1 MSFAKLHKLVAYL
14 LSGLG
19 LLALSLGTELD
30 ANVLVLMFLGY
41 AGSVFAESKL
51 IERPYY
57 GKSWNVAVLAAFLIQ
72 LARAIATEPTHAK
85 AHEFAAFQ
93 QISRLWNRRTAAD
106 YQQIAVLSFLHL
118 IAATV
123 LSASLTYALIFIG
136 FVIATPWMLALSQLR
151 REIEGNYPASVPNDE
166 RAQAAVRRVLASKRV
181 VGASFLV
188 NTALLALPLFAM
200 TLTIFVVVPRVGQG
214 FLNLQRSSGQRVA
227 GFGSEVELGGF
238 GVIRDDPTVVLRVT
252 PLPKVDERAPRM
264 SLRMRGTSFDHY
276 DGKRWTRSPSNP
288 QLLPNIDREQYLI
301 RRPTE
306 RGKDLALQIILD
318 HLDEPVVFVPY
329 GAVSIKVPMRI
340 VHAQRI
346 ARNIVHTAGLDLRYE
361 DPDELGLVY
370 TAYVSRDPVEAD
382 LLPTMS
388 ERRARYLQVPKAH
401 EKTAEL
407 AARVKGD
414 AKTPQEAAQRILAY
428 LHSDR
433 FKYSLT
439 LPEVDQQAPLEAFL
453 FKARRGHCEYFASAM
468 AIMLRTLEIPSRNVT
483 GFVGGRYNPY
493 GGYYALRQGDAHSWV
508 EAYIEGRGWVTFD
521 PTPPSRANVGPRQ
534 SLWADLQALVD
545 AVRTRWMTSVVGY
558 DLRTQVSMLRNLAR
572 LFSSQERGRGGDD
585 GAGEID
591 REAWKKLG
599 RSALFAVLAVC
610 AVAAFVV
617 WRVRRKKRP
626 ATRPVPQEVEQA
638 VKLYRDLERAL
649 ASSGHARPMAVTP
662 VEHARALAEH
672 GFPCATEVQAVTDSY
687 MRVRYGG
694 ERLADDELP
703 VLRSAVARVR
713 KAPPPPRAAPPPAA

>member
-1 MSFAKLHKLVAYL
+1 VSFAKLHKLVAYL

-19 LLALSLGTELD
+19 LIALSLGTELD
-30 ANVLVLMFLGY
+30 ADVLLLIFAGY
-41 AGSVFAESKL
+41 VGSIFAEGKL
-51 IERPYY
+51 IERKAYHR
-57 GKSWNVAVLAAFLIQ
+57 GWNLSVVAMFVLQCI
-72 LARAIATEPTHAK
+72 RAGATEPTLAM
-85 AHEFAAFQ
+85 AIEFAAFL

-106 YQQIAVLSFLHL
+106 YQQIAVLAFVHL

-123 LSASLTYALIFIG
+123 LSASLSYALIFIG

-214 FLNLQRSSGQRVA
+214 FLNLSRSHGQRVA

-252 PLPKVDERAPRM
+252 PLPKVDERAPRI

-276 DGKRWTRSPSNP
+276 DGKRWTRSPSSP

-301 RRPTE
+301 RRPVE
-306 RGKDLALQIILD
+306 RGRDQALQIILD
-318 HLDEPVVFVPY
+318 HLDEPVVFIPY
-329 GAVSIKVPMRI
+329 GTVSITVPPRV
-340 VHAQRI
+340 VHAQ
-346 ARNIVHTAGLDLRYE
+346 AVSRNIVHSAGLDLRYD

-370 TAYVSRDPVEAD
+370 TAYVSRDPAEAD
-382 LLPTMS
+382 LLPTLS
-388 ERRARYLQVPKAH
+388 ERRQRYLQVPKGH
-401 EKTAEL
+401 EKVAEL
-407 AARVKGD
+407 AAKVKGD
-414 AKTPQEAAQRILAY
+414 AATPLEAARRVLEY
-428 LHSDR
+428 LHSSR
-433 FKYSLT
+433 FKYSLEQ
-439 LPEVDQQAPLEAFL
+439 PDVKKENPLDVFL

-468 AIMLRTLEIPSRNVT
+468 AIMLRTLDIPTRNVT

-493 GGYYALRQGDAHSWV
+493 GNYYALRQGDAHSWV

-521 PTPPSRANVGPRQ
+521 PTPPARAAVGPRQ
-534 SLWADLQALVD
+534 SLWADLQALID

-558 DLRTQVSMLRNLAR
+558 DLRTQVNMLRRLAR
-572 LFSSQERGRGGDD
+572 LFASQDAGGASDVAANELTHNNWKAFGRY
-585 GAGEID
+585 
-591 REAWKKLG
+591 
-599 RSALFAVLAVC
+599 ALAIVLAACVL
-610 AVAAFVV
+610 AAI
-617 WRVRRKKRP
+617 WRWRTRRRRKPNERH
-626 ATRPVPQEVEQA
+626 VPEHVEQA

-649 ASSGHARPMAVTP
+649 ASSGHARPTAVTP
-662 VEHARALAEH
+662 IEHARSLKVG
-672 GFPCATEVQAVTDSY
+672 GFPCATDVEDVTESY

-694 ERLADDELP
+694 ERLDASELP
-703 VLRSAVARVR
+703 KLKSAVARVR
-713 KAPPPPRAAPPPAA
+713 KVPQPRAAAPH